1 LNKGSLREFDL
12 AISDMTTPN
21 MTGDMLAR
29 ELLKNRPDIPIII
42 CTGFSE
48 QISEEKVNTIGISG
62 FLMKPLTIFID
73 A

>member
-1 LNKGSLREFDL
+1 MNKGSLREFDL
-12 AISDMTTPN
+12 AISDMTMPN

-29 ELLKNRPDIPIII
+29 ELLKIRPDIPIII